1 MISVCHFVSAGGI
14 SVLIAALGTNRDI
27 AYSAFTALD
36 SLSPLLE
43 SSAKSKVR
51 LQTVH
56 RICNLLCPPVHLMR
70 EPRAAGQPKLRCA
83 VLCCAV
89 LCCAVLCC
97 AMLCCDPVLN
107 MQYRS
112 SHASCC
118 AMQLWQ
124 LIQLVGTHTNIV

>member
-1 MISVCHFVSAGGI
+1 MSAGGI
-14 SVLIAALGTNRDI
+14 SVLVAALGTNRDI
-27 AYSAFTALD
+27 AYSAFPALD

-43 SSAKSKVR
+43 SSARSKELLVR

-70 EPRAAGQPKLRCA
+70 EPKKAAGQPKLLCA

-97 AMLCCDPVLN
+97 AVLCCAVL
-107 MQYRS
+107 
-112 SHASCC
+112 CC
-118 AMQLWQ
+118 AVILY
-124 LIQLVGTHTNIV
+124 